1 MVSSIVILICSLSLS
16 YLSHSQAL
24 SLAHMHTHS
33 KDEATVGPK
42 VMVYNYTKHT
52 YVDFQSL
59 DVAQKVLHILLF
71 DFVNV
76 VYLKV
81 IIICGGDC
89 ETDRNGRR
97 WG

>member
-1 MVSSIVILICSLSLS
+1 
-16 YLSHSQAL
+16 
-24 SLAHMHTHS
+24 
-33 KDEATVGPK
+33 
-42 VMVYNYTKHT
+42 MVYNYTKHT
-52 YVDFQSL
+52 VVDFQSL